1 MKSLTSWLVA
11 LWIVG
16 VTVLFF
22 TQPYVGQAL
31 SREAS
36 TAGSVLRLLS
46 GGD

>member
-1 MKSLTSWLVA
+1 VRSLTSWLVA

-22 TQPYVGQAL
+22 AQPYVGQAL

-36 TAGSVLRLLS
+36 AAGTVLRLFS